1 MKKLETL
8 SMKIEYNAF
17 LKEKKKL
24 TYNSNI
30 LICYTLGHDYVVFL
44 NLDIKKFGPK

>member
-17 LKEKKKL
+17 LKEKKNL

-44 NLDIKKFGPK
+44 NLDIKKFGLK